1 MLSKEEILART
12 NKGLNVFKHYLPF
25 QFRVGRNF
33 LNPLYEDTKA
43 SCNVYFDRTSD
54 QYKLKDY
61 GNDTYSG
68 DCFQF
73 VGILQGTD
81 CRHAAGFLDI
91 LQKINQDLCLGLE
104 TGSVNQSLKPLSP
117 PSLKSQILC
126 PPLEPVRPLTEGWGS
141 YPKSTTLENPVEQ
154 PKQPKPFSF
163 KVKPFSEAELNY
175 WQQFGITPVIL
186 TKYQV
191 VSLKEFT
198 SESNENKPYK
208 LLPTDKEPIF
218 AYQGKRYVKLYRPFS
233 TIRFQYAGDLGD
245 KYCFGLE
252 QLPPKG
258 NLLFITGGEKDVLS
272 LVSKGYS
279 AICFN
284 SETSNI
290 PQNLIRK
297 LTYRFKH
304 IVLLYDSDK
313 TGLEAS
319 ARHEQ
324 QLSLLGVKRMMLP
337 LKGTKEEKDISD
349 FFKLGNTRE
358 DFQKLFIQFLDTI
371 YAETMA
377 VLKSC
382 EIDFTKPP
390 ISAEMIISINNVPL
404 GTQGNLCCITG
415 GEGTGKS
422 NYICALVAGTLNT
435 EDDDIDTLGTR
446 IKPNRQNK
454 AVLLYDT
461 EQSELQLYKNTLNSL
476 KRAKQKHFPGSFRA
490 YCLTGMSRKERLQ
503 AIVHSMDRFY
513 YEFGGI
519 HLVIIDGIADLIHSA
534 NDEAESIR
542 IVDELYRLA
551 GIYQTCIVCVLHFI
565 PNGLKLRGHLGSELQ
580 RKSAGILSIE
590 KDDQP
595 GVSVVKVLKVRDGSP
610 LDVPLIQFAWDKKEE
625 MHIYLGEKTKEEKE
639 KRKENELTSAA
650 KALFTQKRH
659 YTYQEL
665 TEKLQEYLDVKERTA
680 KGYIKFMREKDI
692 ILKDPSKTNYF
703 VIGHG

>member
-12 NKGLNVFKHYLPF
+12 DKGMNVFKHYLPF
-25 QFRVGRNF
+25 PFRVGHNF
-33 LNPLYEDTKA
+33 LNPLYEDKKA
-43 SCNVYFDRTSD
+43 SCNVYFERRSD

-61 GNDTYSG
+61 GNDNYSG
-68 DCFQF
+68 DCFHF
-73 VGILQGTD
+73 VAKIMGTD
-81 CRHAAGFLDI
+81 CRHADSFLEI
-91 LQKINQDLCLGLE
+91 LQKINQDLSLGLVN
-104 TGSVNQSLKPLSP
+104 GSYNHSPNSEPPFGGWGSSPLSPSSPILESKEEQPKPTKPFSIKVKPLSE
-117 PSLKSQILC
+117 
-126 PPLEPVRPLTEGWGS
+126 LELT
-141 YPKSTTLENPVEQ
+141 
-154 PKQPKPFSF
+154 
-163 KVKPFSEAELNY
+163 Y
-175 WQQFGITPVIL
+175 WQQYGISL
-186 TKYQV
+186 EFLKRYQV
-191 VSLKEFT
+191 ISLKEFV
-198 SESNENKPYK
+198 SENNEGKPYK
-208 LLPTDKEPIF
+208 LTPSEKEPIF
-218 AYQGKRYVKLYRPFS
+218 AYQGKRYLKLYRPFS
-233 TIRFQYAGDLGD
+233 AIRFQYAGDLGD

-258 NLLFITGGEKDVLS
+258 NILFITGGEKDVLS
-272 LVSKGYS
+272 LVAKGFA

-290 PQNLIRK
+290 PQSTIRK

-304 IVLLYDSDK
+304 VVILYDCDK
-313 TGLEAS
+313 TGMEAS
-319 ARHEQ
+319 AKHEQ
-324 QLSLLGVKRMMLP
+324 QLTSLGVKRMTLP

-349 FFKLGNTRE
+349 FFKLGNTKE
-358 DFQKLFIQFLDTI
+358 GFQKLFIQFLDTI

-382 EIDFTKPP
+382 EIDFSKPP
-390 ISAEMIISINNVPL
+390 TSAEMIISINNVPL
-404 GTQGNLCCITG
+404 GSQGNLCCITG

-422 NYICALVAGTLNT
+422 NYNCALVAGTLNT

-446 IKPNRQNK
+446 IKPNRHNK

-461 EQSELQLYKNTLNSL
+461 EQSELQLYKNTMNSL
-476 KRAKQKHFPGSFRA
+476 KRAKQKHFPESFRA

-503 AIVHSMDRFY
+503 AIIQSMDKFF

-625 MHIYLGEKTKEEKE
+625 MHVYLGEKTKEEKE
-639 KRKENELTSAA
+639 KRKENELTATA
-650 KALFTQKRH
+650 KAIFAQKRY

-665 TEKLQEYLDVKERTA
+665 TDKLQEFLDVKERTA

-692 ILKDPSKTNYF
+692 ILKDPSKANYY

>member
-12 NKGLNVFKHYLPF
+12 DKGLNVFKHYLPF
-25 QFRVGRNF
+25 PFRVGRNF
-33 LNPLYEDTKA
+33 LNPLYEDKKA
-43 SCNVYFDRTSD
+43 SCNVYFDRAND

-61 GNDTYSG
+61 GNDNYSG
-68 DCFQF
+68 DCFHF
-73 VGILQGTD
+73 VGKILGTD
-81 CRHAAGFLDI
+81 CRHPDSFLEI
-91 LQKINQDLCLGLE
+91 LQKINQDLTLGMENPSSNSFPSPWERVAEGRERSL
-104 TGSVNQSLKPLSP
+104 SQSSP
-117 PSLKSQILC
+117 KSQILE
-126 PPLEPVRPLTEGWGS
+126 PPSGGWGS
-141 YPKSTTLENPVEQ
+141 PI
-154 PKQPKPFSF
+154 KPYSI
-163 KVKPFSEAELNY
+163 KVKPFSDFELNY
-175 WQQFGITPVIL
+175 WQQYGITPEIL
-186 TKYQV
+186 KRYQV
-191 VSLKEFT
+191 VSLKEFA
-198 SESNENKPYK
+198 SENNEDKPYK
-208 LLPTDKEPIF
+208 LTPSDKEPIF
-218 AYQGKRYVKLYRPFS
+218 AYQGKRYLKLYRPFS
-233 TIRFQYAGDLGD
+233 AVRFQYAGDLGD

-258 NLLFITGGEKDVLS
+258 NILFVTGGEKDVLS
-272 LVSKGYS
+272 LVSKDFA

-290 PQNLIRK
+290 PQGTIRK

-304 IVLLYDSDK
+304 VVILYDCDK
-313 TGLEAS
+313 TGMEAS
-319 ARHEQ
+319 AKHEQ
-324 QLSLLGVKRMMLP
+324 QLTSLGVKRMILP
-337 LKGTKEEKDISD
+337 LKGTKDEKDISD
-349 FFKLGNTRE
+349 FFKLGNRKE

-435 EDDDIDTLGTR
+435 EDDDIDTLGTH
-446 IKPNRQNK
+446 IKANRQSK

-461 EQSELQLYKNTLNSL
+461 EQSELQLYKNTMNSL
-476 KRAKQKHFPGSFRA
+476 RRAKQKHFPESFRA

-503 AIVHSMDRFY
+503 AIIQSMDKFF

-625 MHIYLGEKTKEEKE
+625 MHVYLGEKTKEEKE
-639 KRKENELTSAA
+639 KRKENELTTTA
-650 KALFTQKRH
+650 KTIFAQKRY

-665 TEKLQEYLDVKERTA
+665 TDKLQEYLDVKERTA

-692 ILKDPSKTNYF
+692 ILKDPGKTNYF
-703 VIGHG
+703 IIGHG

>member
-1 MLSKEEILART
+1 MLTKEEILART
-12 NKGLNVFKHYLPF
+12 DKGLNVFKQYLPF
-25 QFRVGRNF
+25 PFRVGRNF
-33 LNPLYEDTKA
+33 LNPLYEDKKA
-43 SCNVYFDRTSD
+43 SCNVYFDRTND
-54 QYKLKDY
+54 QYKMKDY
-61 GNDTYSG
+61 GNDNYSG
-68 DCFQF
+68 DCFNF
-73 VGILQGTD
+73 VGKILETD
-81 CRHAAGFLDI
+81 CRHAVGFLEI
-91 LQKINQDLCLGLE
+91 LQKINQDLNLGLE
-104 TGSVNQSLKPLSP
+104 NLSCNSFPSPLERSLSLMSSKSPILEPPLGGGG
-117 PSLKSQILC
+117 SQI
-126 PPLEPVRPLTEGWGS
+126 
-141 YPKSTTLENPVEQ
+141 
-154 PKQPKPFSF
+154 KPFSI
-163 KVKPFSEAELNY
+163 KVKPFSELELNY
-175 WQQFGITPVIL
+175 WHQYGISLETL
-186 TKYQV
+186 KRYQV
-191 VSLKEFT
+191 VSCKEFV
-198 SESNENKPYK
+198 SENNEGKPYK
-208 LLPTDKEPIF
+208 LTPTDKEPIF
-218 AYQGKRYVKLYRPFS
+218 AYQGKRYLKLYKPFS
-233 TIRFQYAGDLGD
+233 AVRFQYAGDLGD

-258 NLLFITGGEKDVLS
+258 NILFITGGEKDVLS
-272 LVSKGYS
+272 LVAKGFA

-290 PQNLIRK
+290 PQSTIRK

-304 IVLLYDSDK
+304 VVILYDCDK
-313 TGLEAS
+313 TGLESS
-319 ARHEQ
+319 AKHEQ
-324 QLSLLGVKRMMLP
+324 QLSSLGVKRMTLP

-349 FFKLGNTRE
+349 FFKLGNSRE
-358 DFQKLFIQFLDTI
+358 NFQKLFIQFLDTI

-390 ISAEMIISINNVPL
+390 ISAEMILSINKVPL

-446 IKPNRQNK
+446 IKPNRQSK

-461 EQSELQLYKNTLNSL
+461 EQSELQLYKNTMNSL
-476 KRAKQKHFPGSFRA
+476 KRAKQKHFPESFRA

-503 AIVHSMDRFY
+503 AIIQSMDKFF

-551 GIYQTCIVCVLHFI
+551 GIYQTCIVCVLHFV

-625 MHIYLGEKTKEEKE
+625 MHVYLGEKTKEEKE
-639 KRKENELTSAA
+639 KRKENELTAAA
-650 KALFTQKRH
+650 KTIFTQKRY

-665 TEKLQEYLDVKERTA
+665 TDKLQEYLDVKERTA

-692 ILKDPSKTNYF
+692 ILKDPSKANYF
-703 VIGHG
+703 VIGHGNLFNRADSNLIEY